1 MKKFVTAF
9 LVCGALAVSA
19 CASHESLTND
29 ADLLKAPYADERT
42 VGHEKMVVTKKAA
55 PKKAEKVFRQTQ
67 MK

>member
-19 CASHESLTND
+19 CASNEANTND

-42 VGHEKMVVTKKAA
+42 VGHKEVVVTKKAA
-55 PKKAEKVFRQTQ
+55 PKKAERVFRQKQ

>member
-1 MKKFVTAF
+1 MNKFVTAF

-19 CASHESLTND
+19 CSSNESLTND

-42 VGHEKMVVTKKAA
+42 VGHEEVAMQKAPA
-55 PKKAEKVFRQTQ
+55 KAEKVFHQKQ

>member
-1 MKKFVTAF
+1 MNKFVTAF

-19 CASHESLTND
+19 CSSNQSLTND

-42 VGHEKMVVTKKAA
+42 IGHEKMAAQPA
-55 PKKAEKVFRQTQ
+55 PKKAEKVFHAKQ